1 MRGSCRFLLR
11 MTWCSAVAY
20 ALPRWGLASSEARH
34 HASTR
39 PLANQGA
46 GPSPLRGQA
55 RTVPRWPGTA
65 SGRARRGRT
74 VAPAASGRG
83 VSARP
88 PSVASP
94 SVPAPISAARG
105 PGCEGGKRP
114 MKPIFASFLALK
126 AGQGGGPCGVALAER
141 SV

>member
-11 MTWCSAVAY
+11 MMWRSAVAY
-20 ALPRWGLASSEARH
+20 ALPCWGLASSEARH

-65 SGRARRGRT
+65 SRTGTARADCGACWRVGAAALSGFAQRPSPHKRR
-74 VAPAASGRG
+74 
-83 VSARP
+83 
-88 PSVASP
+88 
-94 SVPAPISAARG
+94 
-105 PGCEGGKRP
+105 PGSRMRVG
-114 MKPIFASFLALK
+114 
-126 AGQGGGPCGVALAER
+126 
-141 SV
+141 

>member
-11 MTWCSAVAY
+11 MMWRSAVAY
-20 ALPRWGLASSEARH
+20 ALPCWGLASSEARH

-74 VAPAASGRG
+74 VAPLACQRGRPG
-83 VSARP
+83 FAQRP
-88 PSVASP
+88 SP
-94 SVPAPISAARG
+94 HSKRR
-105 PGCEGGKRP
+105 PGSRMRRE
-114 MKPIFASFLALK
+114 
-126 AGQGGGPCGVALAER
+126 
-141 SV
+141 